1 MDHKINLRNLIIRA
15 ALLITVSLLLFT
27 GCRIAGR
34 TPDIELVGQ
43 SWPQEGTD
51 GINEVTQVIQ
61 ETTRPGTAP
70 SFPLETIVCEVKG
83 HVALPGVYDL
93 TSENRVADL
102 IVRAGGVLPS
112 GSLDFVNQAR
122 KLADGEVIVVP
133 GKGTTKEEYDAMA
146 VSGSPD
152 LPVTM
157 PGASSQGST
166 QALVNINTA
175 TEAELDTIPGVGPAT
190 ARNIIAYRTSV
201 GFFTVIEDLKKVD
214 RIGEKT
220 FEKLRSFITVDP

>member
-1 MDHKINLRNLIIRA
+1 MDHKINLRNLIIR

-34 TPDIELVGQ
+34 TPEIELVGQ
-43 SWPQEGTD
+43 SWPQEGAD
-51 GINEVTQVIQ
+51 GINEITQAVQ
-61 ETTRPGTAP
+61 EATRPGTAP
-70 SFPLETIVCEVKG
+70 SIPAEAIVCEVKG

-122 KLADGEVIVVP
+122 KLADGEVVVVP
-133 GKGTTKEEYDAMA
+133 MKGTTKEEYDAMT
-146 VSGSPD
+146 VSGFPD

-157 PGASSQGST
+157 PGVSSQGTT

-220 FEKLRSFITVDP
+220 FEKLKSFITVDP